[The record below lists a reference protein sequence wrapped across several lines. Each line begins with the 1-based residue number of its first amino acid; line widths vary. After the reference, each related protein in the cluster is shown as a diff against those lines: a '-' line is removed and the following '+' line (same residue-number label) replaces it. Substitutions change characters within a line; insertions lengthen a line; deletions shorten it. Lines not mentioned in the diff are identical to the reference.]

1 MMLMK
6 RMRTRK
12 RRRITTQFWS
22 LRLLLEA
29 CSTALQ
35 LMNELREVW
44 VSGHPRPGRRNIIS
58 LAALPKLWDFMDFNT
73 KCSSKTHQG
82 MPFFS
87 PQNLHHSYS
96 FSKNER
102 IDPFLSERNG
112 SWGSLLLVP
121 HHWGLKLGSKSSK
134 VPCRVLGYRLR
145 LKCAEISIRNP
156 INKGGHF
163 RVGSTN

>member
-6 RMRTRK
+6 TTRTRK

-22 LRLLLEA
+22 LLLLLEA

-58 LAALPKLWDFMDFNT
+58 LTKLWDFNMISILNFNIRSI
-73 KCSSKTHQG
+73 KGCHFLTH
-82 MPFFS
+82 
-87 PQNLHHSYS
+87 
-96 FSKNER
+96 KICIIIR
-102 IDPFLSERNG
+102 IRFQKKNG
-112 SWGSLLLVP
+112 SIVP

-134 VPCRVLGYRLR
+134 VPCQGVGYRLR

-156 INKGGHF
+156 ITKVVISGLEAPTRLF
-163 RVGSTN
+163 T